1 MLVIIDAIFQIV
13 LLLLKAYYTKE
24 ADAKAVHTD
33 KAKQISDA
41 VASGSVSSINATI
54 MGMRR

>member
-1 MLVIIDAIFQIV
+1 MWVAIGAILQVV

-41 VASGSVSSINATI
+41 IASGSVSSINATI